1 MFGKSFED
9 KVNAAVA
16 QLGAH
21 GIKNA
26 NYKLEGKVVTLTGM
40 AHDPATKAKAVA
52 WFNEQVD
59 TENTLNMIKVEVPSQ
74 EAAATTPGGPGKQWG
89 TASTPTPHPTATA
102 SAAPPSTAPTATR
115 ADGPAAERIHVVE
128 KGDTLSALSKKYYG
142 RASDYMKIY
151 DANTDMLKD
160 PDKIYPGQRLKIP
173 N

>member
-21 GIKNA
+21 GVKNA
-26 NYKLEGKVVTLTGM
+26 NYKIEGKVVTITGM
-40 AHDPATKAKAVA
+40 AHDPATKAKAIA
-52 WFNEQVD
+52 WFNEQVE
-59 TENTLNMIKVEVPSQ
+59 TENTLNMIKVEVPS
-74 EAAATTPGGPGKQWG
+74 AAAAGPGKQWG

-102 SAAPPSTAPTATR
+102 SAAPPSTAPPATR
-115 ADGPAAERIHVVE
+115 ADGPAGERIHVVE

-151 DANTDMLKD
+151 NANTDLLKD
-160 PDKIYPGQRLKIP
+160 PDKIFPGQRLKIP

>member
-16 QLGAH
+16 GLGAH
-21 GIKNA
+21 GISNA
-26 NYKLEGKVVTLTGM
+26 SYEIEGKVVTITGT
-40 AHDPATKAKAVA
+40 AHDPAVKAKAIA

-74 EAAATTPGGPGKQWG
+74 PAAGQGKQWG
-89 TASTPTPHPTATA
+89 TASTPTPQPTATPTTTTA
-102 SAAPPSTAPTATR
+102 SSTAPAATR
-115 ADGPAAERIHVVE
+115 ADGPAPERIHVVE

-151 DANTDMLKD
+151 NANTDMLKD

-173 N
+173 SA